1 MLEMGICP
9 IEAKDVGIS
18 SCNTATEGQRGC
30 SADHVSRHTHKQ
42 QVVKK
47 YLGTE

>member
-1 MLEMGICP
+1 MLEIGVCP
-9 IEAKDVGIS
+9 IVAKDVGTS
-18 SCNTATEGQRGC
+18 PCNTVTEGQRGC
-30 SADHVSRHTHKQ
+30 SADHVSQHTHK